1 MPADFSS
8 VMLKGLNEMDIA
20 NWFSQAFARI
30 RRNSYIKTDTAL
42 SDLV

>member
-8 VMLKGLNEMDIA
+8 VILKGLNEMDMGS
-20 NWFSQAFARI
+20 WFSQAFARI
-30 RRNSYIKTDTAL
+30 RRNCYIKTDTAL